1 MTTASP
7 DFPTLSSGAH
17 PDLFM
22 KVFAIFG
29 VFLFAVAFVLGESP
43 VSHAKITPVTGES
56 WLHHLGR
63 SFDETSMGKTWQLG
77 PASDINYGPTH
88 SRTRTVPT
96 STNPDSRVEIVNG
109 SGLYRINCQ
118 GCHGEFGLGMPSE
131 IPSLIDPVRASSA
144 ALVGQRMKKL
154 GMELR
159 PRQIAEFA
167 NQSRGAL
174 LKRLHEGG
182 QDMPSFGHLNELEIR
197 SLVAYLNQ
205 LAEVPGADQEANAIR
220 ESPVRI
226 GELIVKSTCH
236 LCHAATGSN
245 PTPAEMFAGAIPPLS
260 AIPTRVDQAQLVR
273 KVTRGAPVAM
283 GSTATLYRG
292 RMPVFNYLTEDDAAD
307 VYEYLAQYPPAGSGT
322 FDQVVQITIAEAS
335 DHHPAASMATLSA
348 AAAAAPQT
356 ALSRPPV
363 SGRNYEYFFL
373 SAGVGFF
380 AVVLTS
386 MCWITLHEFRR
397 LSMYSEAT
405 RNSRRNLQTR
415 GNISSNVV
423 QGAFRGRLGCR
434 RFGTAGGNR

>member
-1 MTTASP
+1 V
-7 DFPTLSSGAH
+7 
-17 PDLFM
+17 FM

-29 VFLFAVAFVLGESP
+29 MFLFAAAFVLGENA
-43 VSHAKITPVTGES
+43 VSHAEITPVTGES

-77 PASDINYGPTH
+77 PASEIDYRTTH
-88 SRTRTVPT
+88 LRTQAVPT
-96 STNPDSRVEIVNG
+96 STNPESRVETVNG
-109 SGLYRINCQ
+109 SELYRINCQ
-118 GCHGEFGLGMPSE
+118 GCHGEFGLGAPSE

-144 ALVGQRMKKL
+144 ALVGQRMKQL
-154 GMELR
+154 GMELSQ
-159 PRQIAEFA
+159 RQIAEFA

-182 QDMPSFGHLNELEIR
+182 QDMPSFGHLNELEMR

-205 LAEVPGADQEANAIR
+205 LAHVPGADKKANAIR

-236 LCHAATGSN
+236 LCHAATGAN

-273 KVTRGAPVAM
+273 KVTRGAPVAV
-283 GSTATLYRG
+283 GPVASLYRG

-307 VYEYLAQYPPAGSGT
+307 VYEYLAQYPPAESGT
-322 FDQVVQITIAEAS
+322 FDRVAQPIAGTSDPPAS
-335 DHHPAASMATLSA
+335 VKMLRTEA
-348 AAAAAPQT
+348 AAVPQN

-363 SGRNYEYFFL
+363 SGKNYEYFFL
-373 SAGVGFF
+373 PAGVGFF
-380 AVVLTS
+380 ALVLTS

-397 LSMYSEAT
+397 LSTDSEAS
-405 RNSRRNLQTR
+405 RNSRRNLQRQETYLAPWFRVRSAADLVADSSGPPVETGER
-415 GNISSNVV
+415 GLTEWVDRRKIS
-423 QGAFRGRLGCR
+423 
-434 RFGTAGGNR
+434 